1 MMGMF
6 PVANHPAV
14 ILFDSGASHSFINR
28 TFVVKYEISI
38 GTTKENLFVQSPGGR
53 LVFARAK
60 MCGHLPLVCFIKR
73 PLGEPQASFPQFPV
87 TKKLVRRLL
96 RGQTFPLLLILV
108 C

>member
-1 MMGMF
+1 MARRILMYRAIVSLILA
-6 PVANHPAV
+6 PCRARSVIAARRSLVIPPESSLHARKAV
-14 ILFDSGASHSFINR
+14 
-28 TFVVKYEISI
+28 
-38 GTTKENLFVQSPGGR
+38 

-60 MCGHLPLVCFIKR
+60 ICGPFFLVCFIKR